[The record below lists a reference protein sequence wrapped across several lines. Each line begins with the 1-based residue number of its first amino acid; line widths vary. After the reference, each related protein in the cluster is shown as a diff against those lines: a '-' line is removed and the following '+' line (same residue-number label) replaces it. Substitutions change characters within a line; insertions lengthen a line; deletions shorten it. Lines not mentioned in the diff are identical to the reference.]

1 MKIRHLFI
9 WLVALTSLTVA
20 FTACSSDDE
29 HDVIETYVPD
39 DIVGTWD
46 FEDFT
51 ITIDQQTCGI
61 VEYDKGGSFPVST
74 RSEAIVI
81 PKVFTYTY
89 NITKRQLVATCTDG
103 KMFTLSD
110 MQIDRDGKLV
120 ITCDVSG
127 PLKTQRGTKHVYTA
141 ISQGQL
147 MGRWY
152 HEGNEHFYFT
162 ATGVVLN
169 GNDQTTGTWRTDGY
183 SVWITVNGKET
194 EYIRNITM
202 QGNVMK
208 AHVYDGDKYYQP
220 LTLKQTDTGGNA
232 DGGGG
237 DSKESID
244 NGSSTDSAKPNTDG
258 GSYWG
263 E

>member
-1 MKIRHLFI
+1 MKMKKLFI
-9 WLVALTSLTVA
+9 WLVALATLTVA

-29 HDVIETYVPD
+29 PDVIETYVPD

-46 FEDFT
+46 FADFT
-51 ITIDQQTCGI
+51 ITIDQQTYGI
-61 VEYDKGGSFPVST
+61 VEYDKGGSFTVST
-74 RSEAIVI
+74 RSATIVI

-89 NITKRQLVATCTDG
+89 NLTKRQLIATCTDG
-103 KMFTLSD
+103 KMFTLYD
-110 MQIDRDGKLV
+110 MQIDSDGKLV
-120 ITCDVSG
+120 ATYGESG
-127 PLKTQRGTKHVYTA
+127 AQKTQSGTKHVYTA

-147 MGRWY
+147 MGKWY
-152 HEGNEHFYFT
+152 LEGNEYLYFT

-183 SVWITVNGKET
+183 SVWIAVNGKET
-194 EYIRNITM
+194 EYMRNITM

-220 LTLKQTDTGGNA
+220 LTLKQNDTGENA

-244 NGSSTDSAKPNTDG
+244 NGSSTDSTKPNTDG

-263 E
+263 D

>member
-9 WLVALTSLTVA
+9 WLVALSAMTFA
-20 FTACSSDDE
+20 FTSCSSDSE
-29 HDVIETYVPD
+29 LDVIETQVPSELA
-39 DIVGTWD
+39 GTWD
-46 FEDFT
+46 FQDFT
-51 ITIDQQTCGI
+51 ITIDQQTYGI
-61 VEYDKGGSFPVST
+61 VEYDKDGSFKVST
-74 RSEAIVI
+74 RSASVVI

-89 NITKRQLVATCTDG
+89 NLTKRRLIGTCTDG

-110 MQIDRDGKLV
+110 IHIDSDGKLV
-120 ITCDVSG
+120 VTYGESG
-127 PLKTQRGTKHVYTA
+127 EEKTQSGTKHVYTA
-141 ISQGQL
+141 ISQGQF

-152 HEGNEHFYFT
+152 LEGNEYFYFT

-169 GNDQTTGTWRTDGY
+169 GNDQTSGTWRTDGY
-183 SVWITVNGKET
+183 SVWITIDGKET
-194 EYIRNITM
+194 EYIRNIIM

-208 AHVYDGDKYYQP
+208 AHVYDGSKYYQL
-220 LTLKQTDTGGNA
+220 LTFKQNDNGGNA

-237 DSKESID
+237 DSSETID
-244 NGSSTDSAKPNTDG
+244 DGGKTDKTKPNTDG